1 MSIRINYLNE
11 NNKGCYG
18 YLNVEE
24 VIQDKL
30 NIENSG
36 IKKSKEEEIKYY
48 EIVWKVLT
56 TYLLQNNMIQ

>member
-24 VIQDKL
+24 VIQDIL

-36 IKKSKEEEIKYY
+36 IEKSKEEEIKYY
-48 EIVWKVLT
+48 ENSLKSVDNIFT
-56 TYLLQNNMIQ
+56 SE